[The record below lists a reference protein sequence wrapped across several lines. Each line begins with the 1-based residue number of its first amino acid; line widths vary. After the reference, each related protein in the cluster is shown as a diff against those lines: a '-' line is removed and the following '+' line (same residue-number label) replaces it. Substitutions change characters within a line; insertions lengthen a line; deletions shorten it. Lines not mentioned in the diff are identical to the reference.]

1 MFRRAL
7 KVNINMKLANL
18 LKRRLINSFKYS
30 IDGLLSAWRS
40 EEALRVE
47 LFFFPLIAC
56 LALVLG
62 KTKIDVVLMIS
73 SAVLV
78 LIVELLNTGL
88 EKAIDRISMDQ
99 HHLSKIVKDIG
110 SAAVLLAIANWI
122 FVWVY
127 LLWF

>member
-1 MFRRAL
+1 
-7 KVNINMKLANL
+7 MKLANL

-110 SAAVLLAIANWI
+110 SAAVLLTIANWI